1 LTDPNGLR
9 YSCVTQ
15 SCYFVTPE
23 AHSGGDR
30 EDSIIATKQ
39 PQQDPALTRI
49 AERFSAVYTA
59 ALGDVLDSLGFRNQT
74 LPAEIVPLAPGMHLA
89 GPVFAVEGQGREMD
103 PDESIRKI
111 LTMLGSIPTQHVGVY
126 AANDESVAHFGELS
140 ATALQVRGCAGVVI
154 DGGCR
159 DVDLIKETGFPV
171 HCRYLTPQDAVSRWD
186 IVGFGHEVTI
196 GGVTAAT
203 GDYVVADTDGAIII
217 PAAVRDEVLARAE
230 EVVKT
235 ESAVRNAVL
244 EGLAPL
250 EAFERF
256 GKF

>member
-1 LTDPNGLR
+1 M
-9 YSCVTQ
+9 
-15 SCYFVTPE
+15 
-23 AHSGGDR
+23 
-30 EDSIIATKQ
+30 
-39 PQQDPALTRI
+39 
-49 AERFSAVYTA
+49 
-59 ALGDVLDSLGFRNQT
+59 DSLGLRQQT
-74 LPAEIVPLAPGMHLA
+74 LPPEIVPLERGMKIA
-89 GPVFAVEGQGREMD
+89 GPVFAVEGRGREMD

-111 LTMLGSIPTQHVGVY
+111 LTMLGSIPAQHVGVY

-159 DVDLIKETGFPV
+159 DVDLIKDTGFPV
-171 HCRYLTPQDAVSRWD
+171 YCRYRTPQDAVSRWD
-186 IVGFGHEVTI
+186 IVEYGHEVTI
-196 GGVTAAT
+196 GGVKAAT
-203 GDYVVADTDGAIII
+203 GDYVVADYDGAVII

-235 ESAVRNAVL
+235 ESAVRDAVL
-244 EGLAPL
+244 EGMAPL

>member
-1 LTDPNGLR
+1 MCYTKLLFR
-9 YSCVTQ
+9 YTGGNN
-15 SCYFVTPE
+15 
-23 AHSGGDR
+23 SGGQR
-30 EDSIIATKQ
+30 EDSIIATEH
-39 PQQDPALTRI
+39 PQHDPALARI
-49 AERFSAVYTA
+49 AERFQPIYTA
-59 ALGDVLDSLGFRNQT
+59 ALADVLDTLGLRNQT
-74 LPAEIVPLAPGMHLA
+74 LPAEIIPLADGMRVA

-103 PDESIRKI
+103 PEEGIRKI

-126 AANDESVAHFGELS
+126 AANDDSVAHFGELS

-159 DVDLIKETGFPV
+159 DVDLIKKTGFPV

-186 IVGFGHEVTI
+186 VVAYGHEVEI
-196 GGVTAAT
+196 GGVKAVT
-203 GDYVVADTDGAIII
+203 GDYVVADTDGAVII
-217 PAAVRDEVLARAE
+217 PAAARDEVLARAE

-235 ESAVRNAVL
+235 ESAVRDAVL

-250 EAFERF
+250 DAFERF